1 MVPRVRMF
9 ASRLALALAVVS
21 SPARAD
27 TWSTTGPDVP
37 TVDGATIS
45 IPIVIDDVFT
55 VFDVDVIVNFKHTAG
70 SQLKGT
76 LRHPDGTTVV
86 LFDKPVG
93 TQLLFTCF
101 DDQAPTELGGLSPF
115 TGSFQPVGHLA
126 LFAGKPAGG
135 LWHLDVNDRAGSG
148 TGAVSGVT
156 LAFNGRTYV
165 APGGPVDIEDF
176 LEVPLPLTVSDA
188 FPVGDVDV
196 IFSLDHAFHGDLL
209 LRLRAP
215 DGTKDLVLDMYDM
228 GGASGDAGPLVLD
241 DEADITFPGG
251 PAPNHGRFRAGHPFE
266 LGLWTGIDSAGTW
279 TLSVEDYQWWDEGS
293 FHGWALHLTGG
304 PLCGAATWSVNKTG
318 MGGTSGFPPV
328 LDLVGPPIQGTTVDL
343 TVGNSAGVHAAAM
356 LLVGLEPAAVA
367 GLGGTV
373 WVVPLLEL
381 PLVLPPG
388 GLVLPT
394 TFDNDP
400 ALCGLP
406 ILAQLLHADVA
417 APKGVA
423 FSKRLQVLPGE
434 G

>member
-1 MVPRVRMF
+1 
-9 ASRLALALAVVS
+9 
-21 SPARAD
+21 
-27 TWSTTGPDVP
+27 
-37 TVDGATIS
+37 VDGATIS
-45 IPIVIDDVFT
+45 IPIVVDDVFT
-55 VFDVDVIVNFKHTAG
+55 VFDVDVIVNSKHTSS

-101 DDQAPTELGGLSPF
+101 DDQAPTELGGLAPF
-115 TGSFQPVGHLA
+115 TGSFQPVSHLA

-165 APGGPVDIEDF
+165 APGGPVDILDF
-176 LEVPLPLTVSDA
+176 LEVPLPLTVTDV

-196 IFSLDHAFHGDLL
+196 IFSLDHEFHGDLF

-215 DGTKDLVLDMYDM
+215 DGTKDKLLDMTVM
-228 GGASGDAGPLVLD
+228 GAASGDAGPMVLD
-241 DEADITFPGG
+241 DEADDTFPGG
-251 PAPNHGRFRAGHPFE
+251 AAPNHGRFRAGHPFE

-279 TLSVEDYQWWDEGS
+279 TLSVEDFQWGDEGS

-318 MGGTSGFPPV
+318 MAGTSGFAPV
-328 LDLVGPPIQGTTVDL
+328 LDLAGPPIQGTSVDL

-356 LLVGLEPAAVA
+356 LLVGLEPAAVS

-388 GLVLPT
+388 GMVLPT

-400 ALCGLP
+400 VLCGLP
-406 ILAQLLHADVA
+406 ILAQLLHADAA

-423 FSKRLQVLPGE
+423 FSKRLQVLPGD